1 MDLLHWH
8 WTFYLS
14 LNFVIFPPNTPTGSF
29 GVCLVRKLGLGWE
42 LLGHNVQYV
51 IPAYTNKLDSD
62 VLLFIYNTLPRST
75 TYIRLAFDASI
86 KM

>member
-1 MDLLHWH
+1 MG
-8 WTFYLS
+8 
-14 LNFVIFPPNTPTGSF
+14 FVL
-29 GVCLVRKLGLGWE
+29 LVRKLGLGWE
-42 LLGHNVQYV
+42 LLGDNVQDV

>member
-1 MDLLHWH
+1 MPIKFAYIENGWKLL
-8 WTFYLS
+8 
-14 LNFVIFPPNTPTGSF
+14 VDI
-29 GVCLVRKLGLGWE
+29 
-42 LLGHNVQYV
+42 VQYV
-51 IPAYTNKLDSD
+51 ILGYTNKLDSD

>member
-1 MDLLHWH
+1 MAPFPSPRHLWRGGGPFLKCLLE
-8 WTFYLS
+8 FL
-14 LNFVIFPPNTPTGSF
+14 G
-29 GVCLVRKLGLGWE
+29 GVCLLIKGDWE
-42 LLGHNVQYV
+42 LFGDIVQYV
-51 IPAYTNKLDSD
+51 ILGYTNKLDSD

>member
-1 MDLLHWH
+1 MVIC
-8 WTFYLS
+8 TFPTYFTSSWPRRGGS
-14 LNFVIFPPNTPTGSF
+14 LFEMPFEI
-29 GVCLVRKLGLGWE
+29 LGEFGWE
-42 LLGHNVQYV
+42 LLGGIIQYV
-51 IPAYTNKLDSD
+51 ILGYTNKLDSD